1 MHAVRTLALSLGLLL
16 AALGCA
22 DTAAAAARSALIIAN
37 AAYPDSDA
45 VLPGP
50 VPDGRALADAL
61 KRSGFTVEFGE
72 NLARDAMQAAID
84 RFQRGVEPDGIALV
98 FFGGY
103 GIQVGKRN
111 YLIPV
116 DARVWSEADVAR
128 DGISVDDILD
138 GLGKRGPSA
147 RVLVLDASRRN
158 PFERRFRSFSTGL
171 APVSPAPGLLAISA
185 TAAGGVLNEAGIT
198 RSPFVAEL
206 VRQIGVADQ
215 DAEQAFTACRDA
227 MGKRARGGPAPAL
240 VSQLDEPFS
249 FDPDRPKAA
258 RRPEARPSEASVP
271 DKAAKDT
278 AAKDVALK
286 DVAPKDTVAKEPADG
301 EAAARQQ
308 AVREEA
314 DREKARQ
321 DRAGKDRIAAD
332 ARAAEERAALDR
344 SKTDQAAKDQAA
356 KDQAAKDQMAKDQ
369 MAKDQMAKDQMAR
382 EQAAS
387 DRAARD
393 RAAAEAESDDFASA
407 RAKGTRAAYEAF
419 LTRHPEGALADRA
432 RTEIAALAPTERK
445 DAGDRQRQA
454 DLDAR
459 IARDPRD
466 EAAYYERGQYH
477 AQRGDAAAAIA
488 DFDQAIRLNPLNPE
502 AYNNRC
508 WMRAMADALKPAL
521 ADCNQALKLRPG
533 FADALDSRGLVNL
546 KAGAFRAAVSDYDAV
561 LRLDPGRSSA
571 LYGRGV
577 ARTRLGEK
585 ALGSRDLASALQLNP
600 ALDREFTEYGLR

>member
-1 MHAVRTLALSLGLLL
+1 MTGLANTTEFRMHAVRTLALSLGLLL

-50 VPDGRALADAL
+50 MPDGRALADAL

-72 NLARDAMQAAID
+72 NLARDAMQTAID

-98 FFGGY
+98 FFSGY

-116 DARVWSEADVAR
+116 DARVWSEADVTR
-128 DGISVDDILD
+128 DGVSVDDILD

-171 APVSPAPGLLAISA
+171 APVSAAPGLLAISA

-206 VRQIGVADQ
+206 VRQIGIADQ

-258 RRPEARPSEASVP
+258 RRPEARPPEASVP
-271 DKAAKDT
+271 DKAVKDT
-278 AAKDVALK
+278 AAKDTT
-286 DVAPKDTVAKEPADG
+286 PKDTPAKERADG
-301 EAAARQQ
+301 EAAGRQQ
-308 AVREEA
+308 AAREEA

-332 ARAAEERAALDR
+332 ARAAEERAALER

-356 KDQAAKDQMAKDQ
+356 
-369 MAKDQMAKDQMAR
+369 R
-382 EQAAS
+382 ERPAS

-393 RAAAEAESDDFASA
+393 RAAAEAESDDFAVA
-407 RAKGTRAAYEAF
+407 RAKGTRAAYETF
-419 LTRHPEGALADRA
+419 LARHPEGALADRA
-432 RTEIAALAPTERK
+432 RTEIAALAPTDRK

-488 DFDQAIRLNPLNPE
+488 DFDQAILLNPLNPE

>member
-1 MHAVRTLALSLGLLL
+1 MTGLANTTEFRMHAVRTLALSLGLLL

-98 FFGGY
+98 LFSGY

-116 DARVWSEADVAR
+116 DARVWSEADVTR
-128 DGISVDDILD
+128 DGVSVDDILD

-171 APVSPAPGLLAISA
+171 APVSAAPGLLAISA

-206 VRQIGVADQ
+206 VRQIGIADQ

-258 RRPEARPSEASVP
+258 RRPEARPPEASVP
-271 DKAAKDT
+271 DKAMKDT
-278 AAKDVALK
+278 AT
-286 DVAPKDTVAKEPADG
+286 KDTVAKERADG
-301 EAAARQQ
+301 EAAARQK
-308 AVREEA
+308 AAREEA

-321 DRAGKDRIAAD
+321 DQDGKDRIAAD
-332 ARAAEERAALDR
+332 ARAAEERAALER
-344 SKTDQAAKDQAA
+344 SKTDQ
-356 KDQAAKDQMAKDQ
+356 MAGE
-369 MAKDQMAKDQMAR
+369 R
-382 EQAAS
+382 AAS
-387 DRAARD
+387 D

-445 DAGDRQRQA
+445 DAGDRQRQT

-459 IARDPRD
+459 IAKDPRD